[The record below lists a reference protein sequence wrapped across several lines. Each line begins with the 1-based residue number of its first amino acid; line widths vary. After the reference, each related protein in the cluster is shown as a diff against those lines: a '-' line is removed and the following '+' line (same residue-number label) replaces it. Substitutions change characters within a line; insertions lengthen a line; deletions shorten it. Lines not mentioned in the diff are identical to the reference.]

1 MQSDAQPLEPKVVYA
16 EHSNLAS
23 IYICRLTVLFLIPT
37 PAMALSPVGSGF
49 PSFRM
54 ELFPSW

>member
-23 IYICRLTVLFLIPT
+23 IYICRPTVLFCFL
-37 PAMALSPVGSGF
+37 L
-49 PSFRM
+49 
-54 ELFPSW
+54 